1 MKQVLR
7 MWLLVFA
14 AALPVFP
21 AAAAVVPARTTAP
34 ATAGKPA
41 PAAVAMRA
49 IAIAEDQRRWSDGEL
64 RGYLGHVSPV
74 VRARAALATGRLQD
88 SASVSALVPLLG
100 DAVPS
105 VRREAVF
112 ALGQIGHRSAR
123 EALERALADRDPET
137 VVLAVEALG
146 KLQDKSATAKLV
158 PLLSSP
164 SPRVRGAVAVAFW
177 RLADSAAVEP
187 LVEHLRE
194 SDPAVRWR
202 IVYALEKVVNPR
214 IVVPAVSTMLRD
226 PDALVRAHA
235 ARTLGRQK
243 SPLARPVLLEAC
255 TDDSSAVI
263 INAVRALQLIADST
277 SKSTLIV
284 FGGLLQH
291 PNPHVTVTVATAL
304 ADGFAWHAVGPD
316 ERRNGVLALVE
327 RIKHGE
333 PATRG
338 AAARALLMRFG
349 TKYQDDWR
357 AVLGDSV
364 SVYARVAVLDGLRA
378 PAVAELAPDV
388 LMNSIDAGRPLL
400 ERMTA
405 ADLAGELAA
414 RDHSVGMQQLLPKL
428 RAGVND
434 SLVLFA
440 ASCAG
445 ALGEWGD
452 TASVPLLAQ
461 AYAARGADADP
472 DARQAISGA
481 LARLAGQA
489 FADSIEHA
497 AAAPAPAN
505 AYPPGFEA
513 APRERRAVLHT
524 SEGDIVWEFFGSEAP
539 QTVRNFVKLARKGYF
554 DGLRV
559 HRVVPDFVIQDGDPT
574 GTGSGGPGWT
584 IRCEYN
590 QRRYET
596 GMVGMALSGKDT
608 GGSQWFITLSP
619 QPHLDGR
626 YTIFARVVRG
636 QDVAARITQ
645 GSVIRKVELLP

>member
-1 MKQVLR
+1 MKQALR
-7 MWLLVFA
+7 MCFVILA
-14 AALPVFP
+14 AAMPVFP
-21 AAAAVVPARTTAP
+21 AAAAGVPAGKAAP
-34 ATAGKPA
+34 
-41 PAAVAMRA
+41 MRA

-64 RGYLGHVSPV
+64 RGYLSHALPA
-74 VRARAALATGRLQD
+74 VRARAALAVGRLQD
-88 SASVSALVPLLG
+88 TTTVAVLEPLLA
-100 DAVPS
+100 DAAPA

-123 EALERALADRDPET
+123 EVLERALADRDPET
-137 VVLAVEALG
+137 VVLAIEALG
-146 KLQDKSATAKLV
+146 KLQDKAATPKLA

-177 RLADSAAVEP
+177 RLADSAAVAP

-194 SDPAVRWR
+194 RDPAVRWR
-202 IVYALEKVVNPR
+202 IVYALEKVVSPR

-243 SPLARPVLLEAC
+243 SPLARAVLLEAC
-255 TDDSSAVI
+255 NDDSSGVI
-263 INAVRALQLIADST
+263 INAVRALQQIADST

-284 FGGLLQH
+284 FAGLLQH

-327 RIKHGE
+327 RIKKGE

-357 AVLGDSV
+357 AVLADSV

-388 LMNSIDAGRPLL
+388 LLGSLGADRALL

-405 ADLAGELAA
+405 ADLAGVLYA
-414 RDHSVGMQQLLPKL
+414 RDHSVGLEQLLPLL
-428 RAGVND
+428 RAGVSD
-434 SLVLFA
+434 SLVLYA

-452 TASVPLLAQ
+452 TASVPLLAR

-472 DARQAISGA
+472 DARQAIAGA
-481 LARLAGQA
+481 LAQLAGKA
-489 FADSIEHA
+489 FADSLEHA
-497 AAAPAPAN
+497 HAAPAPA
-505 AYPPGFEA
+505 AAKYAAGFEA

-524 SEGDIVWEFFGSEAP
+524 SEGDIVWEFYGADAP

-559 HRVVPDFVIQDGDPT
+559 HRVVPDFVIQDGDPS

-590 QRRYET
+590 QRRYDT

-608 GGSQWFITLSP
+608 GGSQWFVTLAP

-626 YTIFARVVRG
+626 YTIFAHVVRG

-645 GSVIRKVELLP
+645 GTIVRKVEILP

>member
-21 AAAAVVPARTTAP
+21 AAAAAVPA
-34 ATAGKPA
+34 KPA
-41 PAAVAMRA
+41 GAVAPMRA
-49 IAIAEDQRRWSDGEL
+49 IAIAEDQRRWTDGEL
-64 RGYLGHVSPV
+64 RGYLSHAQPA
-74 VRARAALATGRLQD
+74 VRARAALAVGRLQD
-88 SASVSALVPLLG
+88 TTSVSALVPLLG
-100 DAVPS
+100 DGVPA
-105 VRREAVF
+105 VRREAAF

-123 EALERALADRDPET
+123 AALEGALADRDPET
-137 VVLAVEALG
+137 VVLAIEALG
-146 KLQDKSATAKLV
+146 KLQDKAATPKLV

-177 RLADSAAVEP
+177 RLADSAAVAP
-187 LVEHLRE
+187 LIEHLRE
-194 SDPAVRWR
+194 RDPAVRWR
-202 IVYALEKVVNPR
+202 IVYALEKVVSPR
-214 IVVPAVSTMLRD
+214 IVVPAVTTMLRD

-243 SPLARPVLLEAC
+243 SPLARAALLEAC
-255 TDDSSAVI
+255 NDDSSAVI
-263 INAVRALQLIADST
+263 VNAVRALQQIADST

-284 FGGLLQH
+284 FAGLLQH

-327 RIKHGE
+327 RIKNGE

-338 AAARALLMRFG
+338 AAARALLVRFG

-357 AVLGDSV
+357 AVLADTV
-364 SVYARVAVLDGLRA
+364 SVYARVAVLDGLRT

-388 LMNSIDAGRPLL
+388 LSGSLGADRALL

-405 ADLAGELAA
+405 AELAGALYA
-414 RDHSVGMQQLLPKL
+414 RDHSVGLERLLPVL
-428 RAGVND
+428 RAGVGD
-434 SLVLFA
+434 SLVLYA

-452 TASVPLLAQ
+452 TASVPLLAR
-461 AYAARGADADP
+461 AYASRGADADP

-481 LARLAGQA
+481 LAQLAGKA
-489 FADSIEHA
+489 FADSVEKA
-497 AAAPAPAN
+497 AAAPAA
-505 AYPPGFEA
+505 AAATYAPGFEN

-524 SEGDIVWEFFGSEAP
+524 SEGDIVWEFFGAEAP

-559 HRVVPDFVIQDGDPT
+559 HRVVPDFVIQDGDPS

-608 GGSQWFITLSP
+608 GGSQWFITLAP

-645 GSVIRKVELLP
+645 GSVIRKVEILP